1 MVLELHEL
9 GYQVYFKN
17 FRCQRQVPRWTKKM
31 GYSSSLSSSTPKSGR
46 CLIISQTVL
55 LGQIFLQ
62 LMLMGHFGPYF
73 LQNGVAYKYSIQS
86 KVLGLTENKSRWVAQ
101 NLSRLTIFLNPTTIF
116 VFGLVHPGACW
127 FLLGHL
133 IEECGQTHYCRFE

>member
-31 GYSSSLSSSTPKSGR
+31 GYSSSPSSSTPKNGR
-46 CLIISQTVL
+46 WLIISQTVL

-62 LMLMGHFGPYF
+62 LMLMGHFGPHKSCILNIELF
-73 LQNGVAYKYSIQS
+73 CIS
-86 KVLGLTENKSRWVAQ
+86 KEKKKKEKKKTLLVIISRIPHIHEMP
-101 NLSRLTIFLNPTTIF
+101 RLKFMSVTSLYLIIDSLIIDGISFSIFLIYKIN
-116 VFGLVHPGACW
+116 
-127 FLLGHL
+127 
-133 IEECGQTHYCRFE
+133 

>member
-31 GYSSSLSSSTPKSGR
+31 GYSSSPSSSTPKSGR
-46 CLIISQTVL
+46 WLIISQTVL

-62 LMLMGHFGPYF
+62 LMLMGHFGHF
-73 LQNGVAYKYSIQS
+73 LVGYKGPCLVGLHVSLFGR
-86 KVLGLTENKSRWVAQ
+86 LGSHY
-101 NLSRLTIFLNPTTIF
+101 
-116 VFGLVHPGACW
+116 LVDQESTSVPCP
-127 FLLGHL
+127 
-133 IEECGQTHYCRFE
+133 